1 MCAERPLEL
10 CKLSTEFDDE
20 SKPATYL
27 KSECDKKKIIYDV
40 TVNMQHVYF
49 VKGVQF
55 GGRKG
60 TTV

>member
-27 KSECDKKKIIYDV
+27 KSECDKNIIYDV

-49 VKGVQF
+49 VKGVRF

>member
-20 SKPATYL
+20 SKPATYP
-27 KSECDKKKIIYDV
+27 KSECDKNIIYDV

-49 VKGVQF
+49 VKGVRF

>member
-20 SKPATYL
+20 SKPAIYL
-27 KSECDKKKIIYDV
+27 KSECDKKKYIYDV
-40 TVNMQHVYF
+40 IVNMQHVYF
-49 VKGVQF
+49 VKGVRF

-60 TTV
+60 TPV

>member
-20 SKPATYL
+20 SKPATDL
-27 KSECDKKKIIYDV
+27 KSECDKKKFIYDV

-49 VKGVQF
+49 VKRVRF

>member
-1 MCAERPLEL
+1 MTKANPRQ
-10 CKLSTEFDDE
+10 T
-20 SKPATYL
+20 L
-27 KSECDKKKIIYDV
+27 KVSVIKKIIYDV

-49 VKGVQF
+49 VKGVRF